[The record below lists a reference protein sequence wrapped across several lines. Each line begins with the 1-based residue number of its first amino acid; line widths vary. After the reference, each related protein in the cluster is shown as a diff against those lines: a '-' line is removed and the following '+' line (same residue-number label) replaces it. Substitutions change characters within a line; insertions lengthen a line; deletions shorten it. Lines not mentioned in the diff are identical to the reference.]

1 VKKRSATI
9 GCSRFARNASINT
22 GGQRI
27 YGYPEGFELELR
39 VISDADSHELDSQ
52 LIRAGRAGHLEL
64 DEQGLPTPEMLRF
77 AVPFADGSGATN
89 TTPVSRDLNTPPD
102 GPVMQAQ
109 GGGGGGG
116 AGNWRQS
123 LWIWPLPPAGSLS
136 FICEWP
142 ALEIP
147 VSRHQIDA
155 QQVLD
160 AAGRAQTIFAH
171 DHLPLHHGRSGRI
184 RPRQTSHSSSR
195 STEAAYPSS
204 SNAAGRNG
212 RTLTSAR
219 GRRPTEAAALAS

>member
-1 VKKRSATI
+1 MKKRSATI

-52 LIRAGRAGHLEL
+52 PIHAGRDGRAGHLEL
-64 DEQGLPTPEMLRF
+64 DEQDLPPPKMLRF
-77 AVPFADGSGATN
+77 AVPFADGSSATN
-89 TTPVSRDLNTPPD
+89 TTPVSRALNTPPD

-142 ALEIP
+142 AVEIP
-147 VSRHQIDA
+147 SPATRSTPSKSSTQRTAPKPSSPTTTSRS
-155 QQVLD
+155 
-160 AAGRAQTIFAH
+160 
-171 DHLPLHHGRSGRI
+171 HHGRSGRI
-184 RPRQTSHSSSR
+184 RPRQTSHASSR
-195 STEAAYPSS
+195 STEA
-204 SNAAGRNG
+204 
-212 RTLTSAR
+212 L
-219 GRRPTEAAALAS
+219 PTRQAVTPPAEMAEL